1 MARDEAREI
10 RRVYRS
16 RKNRMLGG
24 VCGGIAEYFGIDPVL
39 VRLLFVL
46 LLMGFAGAVIY
57 LLAWA
62 FIPENPDQ

>member
-1 MARDEAREI
+1 MAKEEKEI

-16 RKNRMLGG
+16 KKNKMLAG

-46 LLMGFAGAVIY
+46 LLFMGFVGIIVY
-57 LLAWA
+57 LVAWLLM
-62 FIPENPDQ
+62 PVNQD